1 MPLNVEDEG
10 YMAKVEV
17 CSIKKEFH
25 SSRTKEVVLALNGIC
40 LEANEGEFAALVG
53 PSGCGKSTLLKI
65 IAGLESKDNG
75 YVLLDGQEIIGP
87 SWKRGMFF
95 QDFALP
101 PWKTVKENIELGPK
115 FRGISKKERG
125 ELSNHLIQLVGL
137 KGFENRY
144 PHELSGGMKQRCALA
159 RTLANDPEILLLD
172 EPFAS
177 VDAQTRELLQEELL
191 KIWGEELPKNKRKLV
206 ILVTHSI
213 DEAVFLSDIV
223 FVMTARPGGIK
234 EVYKN
239 PLGRPRDMGVKSS
252 KPFLEARDY
261 LWNCI
266 KDEVLKAIKQGFQ

>member
-1 MPLNVEDEG
+1 MPLNVEEAG

-101 PWKTVKENIELGPK
+101 PWKTVQENIELGPK

>member
-1 MPLNVEDEG
+1 
-10 YMAKVEV
+10 MAKLEV
-17 CSIKKEFH
+17 CNIKKEFH

-40 LEANEGEFAALVG
+40 LEANEGEFVTLVG

-75 YVLLDGQEIIGP
+75 YVLLDGQEIFGP
-87 SWKRGMFF
+87 SWKRGMLF

-115 FRGISKKERG
+115 FRCISKKERG

-191 KIWGEELPKNKRKLV
+191 KIWGEELTLSKRKLV

-213 DEAVFLSDIV
+213 DEAVFLSDAI
-223 FVMTARPGGIK
+223 FMMTARPGAIK
-234 EVYKN
+234 EVFKN
-239 PLGRPRDMGVKSS
+239 PLGRPRDKGVKSS
-252 KPFLEARDY
+252 KLFLEARDY
-261 LWNCI
+261 LWDCI
-266 KDEVLKAIKQGFQ
+266 KDEVLKAIKQGVQ